1 MIEEKYARNLVE
13 DFLQDAL
20 ERRKDNNGEANGGF
34 AEIFDGMT
42 VCEIEIDDDNEDIT
56 IVAASTYMARA
67 ILDELDKR
75 GIECAR
81 DVDDITD
88 ELYLQYLDDREA
100 ERELWYHVTHDR

>member
-1 MIEEKYARNLVE
+1 MIEDKYAHNLAE

-20 ERRKDNNGEANGGF
+20 ERRIENNGEANGGS
-34 AEIFDGMT
+34 AEIFDGKT

-56 IVAASTYMARA
+56 IVAASIYMAKA
-67 ILDELDKR
+67 LLDELDKR

-88 ELYLQYLDDREA
+88 ELYLQYLDDRES